1 MTLMTVKTVAEYGT
15 RFARMLAYYTQ
26 KDIDYKVYENKSGV
40 LCVTVFFNNK
50 EEERLA
56 QIHETDLLI
65 LDKAN
70 STAKYDNIKDLRAAT
85 KMTQQSFADYFG
97 VSLRTIQKWEYG
109 ERPIKPYLINL
120 MEFKLRKCAVIK

>member
-1 MTLMTVKTVAEYGT
+1 MTVKTVAEYGT
-15 RFARMLAYYTQ
+15 RLASMLAYYTQ
-26 KDIDYKVYENKSGV
+26 KDIDYKVYENKSGI

-70 STAKYDNIKDLRAAT
+70 SVSKYDNIKDLRLAT
-85 KMTQQSFADYFG
+85 KMTQQGFGDYFG
-97 VSLRTIQKWEYG
+97 IPRRVIQSWELG
-109 ERPIKPYLINL
+109 ERECKNYIINL
-120 MEFKLRKCAVIK
+120 LDYKLRKDGVIK

>member
-1 MTLMTVKTVAEYGT
+1 MTVKTVAEYGT

-70 STAKYDNIKDLRAAT
+70 SVSKYDNIKDLRLAT
-85 KMTQQSFADYFG
+85 KMTQQAFGDYFG
-97 VSLRTIQKWEYG
+97 ISLRTVQKWEYG
-109 ERPIKPYLINL
+109 ESTIKPYLINL
-120 MEFKLRKCAVIK
+120 MEFKLRKCEVIK

>member
-15 RFARMLAYYTQ
+15 RLARMLAYYTQ

-70 STAKYDNIKDLRAAT
+70 STARYDNIKDLRAAT
-85 KMTQQSFADYFG
+85 KMTQQAFGDYFG
-97 VSLRTIQKWEYG
+97 IPFRTIQDWEYNI
-109 ERPIKPYLINL
+109 RNCKSYIINL
-120 MEFKLRKCAVIK
+120 LDYKLRSDGVIK

>member
-1 MTLMTVKTVAEYGT
+1 MTVKTVAEYGT

-70 STAKYDNIKDLRAAT
+70 STVEYDNIKDLRAAT
-85 KMTQQSFADYFG
+85 KMTQQSFGDYFG
-97 VSLRTIQKWEYG
+97 ISIRNIQDWEANAHSC
-109 ERPIKPYLINL
+109 KPYLINL
-120 MEFKLRKCAVIK
+120 MEFKLRKNEVIK

>member
-15 RFARMLAYYTQ
+15 RLASMLAYYTQ

-65 LDKAN
+65 QEKIDSKNTYAN
-70 STAKYDNIKDLRAAT
+70 VKELRAAT
-85 KMTQQSFADYFG
+85 HMTQQMFADYFNIPF
-97 VSLRTIQKWEYG
+97 RTLQDWEYSP
-109 ERPIKPYLINL
+109 EHCRDYTVALL
-120 MEFKLRKCAVIK
+120 EYKLKKDGVIK